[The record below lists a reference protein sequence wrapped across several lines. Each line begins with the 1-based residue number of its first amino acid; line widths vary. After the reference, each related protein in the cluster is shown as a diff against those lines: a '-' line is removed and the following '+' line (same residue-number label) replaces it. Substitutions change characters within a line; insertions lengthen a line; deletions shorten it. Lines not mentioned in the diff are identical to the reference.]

1 MKNLKLMRNAKSLQ
15 ITIREMGVHRRMR
28 PKNAAKPAKMTLKG
42 SVIITLHLV
51 ELSIS
56 WSARLL

>member
-15 ITIREMGVHRRMR
+15 ITIRKMGVHRRMR

-56 WSARLL
+56 